1 MVESDPKETA
11 RSREGRR
18 SLAVA
23 LMLVAA
29 LFSGVVMGVMIATH
43 VSEPPTPPDSPTLQ
57 SLRALLVKNPAS
69 EELKDALRQEDQRAR
84 QGFFTHRKRLAVGAW
99 MLLAGL
105 TATVICA
112 RWYASL
118 DQKAPA
124 P

>member
-29 LFSGVVMGVMIATH
+29 LFSGVVTGAMIATH

-69 EELKDALRQEDQRAR
+69 EELKDALLNDV
-84 QGFFTHRKRLAVGAW
+84 KSV
-99 MLLAGL
+99 
-105 TATVICA
+105 V
-112 RWYASL
+112 
-118 DQKAPA
+118 
-124 P
+124 